1 VVLDIY
7 NFNITLGGYMNKEE
21 FLKIKEAYK
30 SARTEEKKRIKA
42 FLLSKRDSDG
52 NLIFLKEKDGTDT
65 FVKTSRG
72 SGRSNYSSGGT
83 LSRPY
88 DLSNHMWIDLSYK
101 GNDILISLQS
111 FDIDPN
117 SHNLHVLYDRIGI
130 KFGKDEETDNKNE
143 ESDDKDGKPDNELKV
158 SDDIFKMETTNWEL
172 PLSEAEMEEMVDYI
186 ISHYEK

>member
-1 VVLDIY
+1 MSGFRHIKLQHYVR
-7 NFNITLGGYMNKEE
+7 GHMNKEE

-30 SARTEEKKRIKA
+30 RARTEEKKRIKY

-65 FVKTSRG
+65 FVGRSRG
-72 SGRSNYSSGGT
+72 CGIPNYSSGGT

-101 GNDILISLQS
+101 GNDVLISLQS

-130 KFGKDEETDNKNE
+130 IFEKDE
-143 ESDDKDGKPDNELKV
+143 ESDDKDGKSDNELKV
-158 SDDIFKMETTNWEL
+158 SDDFLKMETTNWEL
-172 PLSEAEMEEMVDYI
+172 PLSEADMEEMVDYI
-186 ISHYEK
+186 INHYEE

>member
-1 VVLDIY
+1 M
-7 NFNITLGGYMNKEE
+7 NNKEE

-30 SARTEEKKRIKA
+30 NARTEERKSIID
-42 FLLSKRDSDG
+42 FLLNKKDNDG
-52 NLIFLKEKDGTDT
+52 NLVFLKEKDGTDT

-72 SGRSNYSSGGT
+72 SGWPNYSSGST

-117 SHNLHVLYDRIGI
+117 SKELHVLYDRIGI
-130 KFGKDEETDNKNE
+130 LFEQSKKIPIFKDCYTIT
-143 ESDDKDGKPDNELKV
+143 KV
-158 SDDIFKMETTNWEL
+158 SDAFLKMETTNWEL
-172 PLSEAEMEEMVDYI
+172 PLSEADMEEMVNYI
-186 ISHYEK
+186 INHYEE

>member
-1 VVLDIY
+1 MD
-7 NFNITLGGYMNKEE
+7 KEE

-65 FVKTSRG
+65 FVQTSGG
-72 SGRSNYSSGGT
+72 SGKPNYLSGGT

-101 GNDILISLQS
+101 GNDVLISLQS

-117 SHNLHVLYDRIGI
+117 KKGNKNLHVLYDRIGI
-130 KFGKDEETDNKNE
+130 MFE
-143 ESDDKDGKPDNELKV
+143 KDGKILLPDNKSEV
-158 SDDIFKMETTNWEL
+158 SDAFLKMETTNWEL
-172 PLSEAEMEEMVDYI
+172 PLSEADMEEMVDYI

>member
-1 VVLDIY
+1 M
-7 NFNITLGGYMNKEE
+7 NNKEE
-21 FLKIKEAYK
+21 FLKVKEAYK
-30 SARTEEKKRIKA
+30 SARTEEKKRIIG
-42 FLLSKRDSDG
+42 FLLNKKDNDG

-72 SGRSNYSSGGT
+72 SGWPNYSSGRT

-117 SHNLHVLYDRIGI
+117 SNNLHVLYDRIGI
-130 KFGKDEETDNKNE
+130 MFE
-143 ESDDKDGKPDNELKV
+143 KDGKILLPDNKSEV
-158 SDDIFKMETTNWEL
+158 SDAFLKMETTNWEL
-172 PLSEAEMEEMVDYI
+172 PLSEADMEEMVNYI
-186 ISHYEK
+186 INHYEK

>member
-1 VVLDIY
+1 M
-7 NFNITLGGYMNKEE
+7 NNKEE

-30 SARTEEKKRIKA
+30 NSRTEERKSIIDFITKKKDKEGNYL
-42 FLLSKRDSDG
+42 FTKSKDKPYTTRNQYKGGRGD
-52 NLIFLKEKDGTDT
+52 KKY
-65 FVKTSRG
+65 TSG
-72 SGRSNYSSGGT
+72 SR

-101 GNDILISLQS
+101 GNDVLISLQS

-172 PLSEAEMEEMVDYI
+172 PLSEADMEEMVDYI
-186 ISHYEK
+186 INHYEE

>member
-1 VVLDIY
+1 MD
-7 NFNITLGGYMNKEE
+7 KEE

-65 FVKTSRG
+65 FVQTSGG
-72 SGRSNYSSGGT
+72 SGKPNYSSGGT

-101 GNDILISLQS
+101 GNDVLISLQS

-117 SHNLHVLYDRIGI
+117 KKGNKNLHVLYDRIGI
-130 KFGKDEETDNKNE
+130 MFE
-143 ESDDKDGKPDNELKV
+143 KDGKILLPDNKSEV
-158 SDDIFKMETTNWEL
+158 SHAFLKMETTNWEL
-172 PLSEAEMEEMVDYI
+172 PLSEADMEEMVDYI

>member
-1 VVLDIY
+1 MD
-7 NFNITLGGYMNKEE
+7 KEE

-65 FVKTSRG
+65 FVQTSGG
-72 SGRSNYSSGGT
+72 SGKPNYSSGGT

-101 GNDILISLQS
+101 GNDVLISLQS

-117 SHNLHVLYDRIGI
+117 KKEIKIFMSYMIG
-130 KFGKDEETDNKNE
+130 
-143 ESDDKDGKPDNELKV
+143 
-158 SDDIFKMETTNWEL
+158 
-172 PLSEAEMEEMVDYI
+172 
-186 ISHYEK
+186 

>member
-1 VVLDIY
+1 
-7 NFNITLGGYMNKEE
+7 MNKEE
-21 FLKIKEAYK
+21 FLKIKEAYT
-30 SARTEEKKRIKA
+30 SARTEDSKSIIDFITKKKDEKGNYLFTK
-42 FLLSKRDSDG
+42 SKDKPYNTR
-52 NLIFLKEKDGTDT
+52 NQ
-65 FVKTSRG
+65 
-72 SGRSNYSSGGT
+72 YSGGGGNKKYT
-83 LSRPY
+83 SGSRLSRPY

-130 KFGKDEETDNKNE
+130 IFEKDE

-158 SDDIFKMETTNWEL
+158 SDDFLKMETTNWEL
-172 PLSEAEMEEMVDYI
+172 PLSEAEMEEMLDYI

>member
-1 VVLDIY
+1 
-7 NFNITLGGYMNKEE
+7 MNEEE

-65 FVKTSRG
+65 FVQTSGG
-72 SGRSNYSSGGT
+72 SGKPNYSSGGT

-101 GNDILISLQS
+101 GNDVLISLQS

-117 SHNLHVLYDRIGI
+117 KKGNKNLHVLYDRIGI
-130 KFGKDEETDNKNE
+130 MFE
-143 ESDDKDGKPDNELKV
+143 KDGKILLPDNKSEV
-158 SDDIFKMETTNWEL
+158 SDAFLKMETTNWEL
-172 PLSEAEMEEMVDYI
+172 PLSEADMEEMVDYI

>member
-1 VVLDIY
+1 
-7 NFNITLGGYMNKEE
+7 MNKEE

-30 SARTEEKKRIKA
+30 SARLEEKTRIIE
-42 FLLSKRDSDG
+42 FLLNKKDNDG
-52 NLIFLKEKDGTDT
+52 NLVFLKEKDGTDT
-65 FVKTSRG
+65 FV
-72 SGRSNYSSGGT
+72 GRSIGHGKPNYSSGRT

-117 SHNLHVLYDRIGI
+117 SHNIHVLYDRIGI
-130 KFGKDEETDNKNE
+130 IFGKDGKILLPDNKSE
-143 ESDDKDGKPDNELKV
+143 V
-158 SDDIFKMETTNWEL
+158 SDAFLKMETTNWEL

-186 ISHYEK
+186 INHYEE

>member
-1 VVLDIY
+1 MD
-7 NFNITLGGYMNKEE
+7 KEE

-65 FVKTSRG
+65 FVQTSGG
-72 SGRSNYSSGGT
+72 SGKPNYSSGGT

-88 DLSNHMWIDLSYK
+88 DLSNHMYIDLSYK
-101 GNDILISLQS
+101 VNDILISLQS

-117 SHNLHVLYDRIGI
+117 SNNLHVLYDRIGI
-130 KFGKDEETDNKNE
+130 MFGKNDIILLPDNK
-143 ESDDKDGKPDNELKV
+143 SKV
-158 SDDIFKMETTNWEL
+158 SDAFLKMETTNWEL
-172 PLSEAEMEEMVDYI
+172 PLSEADMEEMVNYI
-186 ISHYEK
+186 INHYEE

>member
-1 VVLDIY
+1 
-7 NFNITLGGYMNKEE
+7 MNKED

-52 NLIFLKEKDGTDT
+52 NLIFLKEKDGTNT
-65 FVKTSRG
+65 FVRAGRG
-72 SGRSNYSSGGT
+72 YGKKDYSSGRT

-88 DLSNHMWIDLSYK
+88 DLSNHMYIDLSYK
-101 GNDILISLQS
+101 GNIILISLQS

-117 SHNLHVLYDRIGI
+117 SHNIHVLYDRIGI
-130 KFGKDEETDNKNE
+130 MFEKDGIILLPDNK
-143 ESDDKDGKPDNELKV
+143 SKV
-158 SDDIFKMETTNWEL
+158 SDAFLKMETTNWEL

>member
-1 VVLDIY
+1 MD
-7 NFNITLGGYMNKEE
+7 KEE

-65 FVKTSRG
+65 FVQTSGG
-72 SGRSNYSSGGT
+72 SGKPNYSSGGT

-101 GNDILISLQS
+101 GNDVLISLQS

-117 SHNLHVLYDRIGI
+117 KKGNKNLHVLYDRIGI
-130 KFGKDEETDNKNE
+130 MFE
-143 ESDDKDGKPDNELKV
+143 KDGKILLPDNKSEV
-158 SDDIFKMETTNWEL
+158 SDSFLKMETTNWEL
-172 PLSEAEMEEMVDYI
+172 PLSEADMEEMVDYI